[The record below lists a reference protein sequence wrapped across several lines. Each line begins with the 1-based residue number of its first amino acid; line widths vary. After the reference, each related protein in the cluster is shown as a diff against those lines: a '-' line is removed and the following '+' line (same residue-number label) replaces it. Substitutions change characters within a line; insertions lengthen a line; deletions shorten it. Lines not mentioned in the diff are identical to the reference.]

1 MDVSSVSSYFSPPF
15 LRLPGAMI
23 PNATFPSLCKPKSLT
38 QIKIDLLVSSN
49 RIVSSSFRRLQCVSN
64 LSCGSSSSTISDDMV
79 SFTVEDIITSCGLSN
94 QFLVLCKSSEKPNAV
109 LNLLRSCGFSRTQV
123 ETMVSKYPRILFCKA
138 QENLKPKIDFLRS
151 VGLTETEFL
160 GVVTTSPQL
169 FTRSL
174 KNNLVPLVDFLV
186 TSLGCQHN
194 AVVVIKKY
202 PFILSSTLKYL
213 VPNLSTLQ
221 NLGIPPSQISNM
233 LANTI
238 VGRVITCTK
247 PCRFSE
253 IVSTVMEMG
262 FNPLSSAFTA
272 AVRALL
278 FCNGTTWEGK
288 LVLYKTLGFSDEDFL
303 KMFKVNPSLISRSD
317 RLIRSTVEFYVNK
330 FNWSPSQLSRR
341 AEVLCYSL
349 EKRIIPRCL
358 VVQILLSR
366 NRIHHNVK
374 LYPVL
379 SSSENDFWRRYV
391 IEYKDE
397 TPEVLDA
404 YQGKMPSAECDFY
417 WEELRRLPFK
427 IIL

>member
-1 MDVSSVSSYFSPPF
+1 
-15 LRLPGAMI
+15 
-23 PNATFPSLCKPKSLT
+23 
-38 QIKIDLLVSSN
+38 
-49 RIVSSSFRRLQCVSN
+49 
-64 LSCGSSSSTISDDMV
+64 
-79 SFTVEDIITSCGLSN
+79 
-94 QFLVLCKSSEKPNAV
+94 
-109 LNLLRSCGFSRTQV
+109 
-123 ETMVSKYPRILFCKA
+123 
-138 QENLKPKIDFLRS
+138 
-151 VGLTETEFL
+151 
-160 GVVTTSPQL
+160 
-169 FTRSL
+169 
-174 KNNLVPLVDFLV
+174 
-186 TSLGCQHN
+186 
-194 AVVVIKKY
+194 
-202 PFILSSTLKYL
+202 
-213 VPNLSTLQ
+213 
-221 NLGIPPSQISNM
+221 
-233 LANTI
+233 
-238 VGRVITCTK
+238 
-247 PCRFSE
+247 
-253 IVSTVMEMG
+253 
-262 FNPLSSAFTA
+262 
-272 AVRALL
+272 
-278 FCNGTTWEGK
+278 
-288 LVLYKTLGFSDEDFL
+288 
-303 KMFKVNPSLISRSD
+303 MFKVNPSLISRSD

>member
-1 MDVSSVSSYFSPPF
+1 
-15 LRLPGAMI
+15 
-23 PNATFPSLCKPKSLT
+23 
-38 QIKIDLLVSSN
+38 
-49 RIVSSSFRRLQCVSN
+49 
-64 LSCGSSSSTISDDMV
+64 MV

-174 KNNLVPLVDFLV
+174 KNNLVPLVDFL
-186 TSLGCQHN
+186 
-194 AVVVIKKY
+194 
-202 PFILSSTLKYL
+202 
-213 VPNLSTLQ
+213 

-303 KMFKVNPSLISRSD
+303 KMFKISPLKKNAKGDNTSVNSCQNCRSFSV
-317 RLIRSTVEFYVNK
+317 ITVGVH
-330 FNWSPSQLSRR
+330 R
-341 AEVLCYSL
+341 AGWW
-349 EKRIIPRCL
+349 
-358 VVQILLSR
+358 
-366 NRIHHNVK
+366 
-374 LYPVL
+374 
-379 SSSENDFWRRYV
+379 WRRV
-391 IEYKDE
+391 VKGAEEGGGHRGSWWWRSAGDVAVVESGGLEEKGE
-397 TPEVLDA
+397 
-404 YQGKMPSAECDFY
+404 GKGVQSLRT
-417 WEELRRLPFK
+417 ELHTVK
-427 IIL
+427 IDLHIKGYPLSGCF